1 MSASSTCT
9 DDPIRCRT
17 TGVAHRAASLCHR
30 APTDGSTSLLNRYCT
45 FGRMLTAETPLST
58 VVVVTAPPSDG
69 VRSVVLRSG
78 VYADSVR
85 LMQVSR
91 DVGATEGVSAVLV
104 AMATPLN
111 LELAANMGLAPDED
125 ASPEQLL
132 VAIRATDDDALAAAT
147 AAVDVALAARERST
161 AAAATVPLRTIGAG
175 LAELAAGAE
184 ALAIVSVP
192 GQYAVAEAA
201 DAVAARRSVLV
212 FSDGVPVEHE
222 VLLKRTAHDAGVLVM
237 GPDCGTAIVSGV
249 ALGFA
254 NVVRPGP
261 VGLVA
266 ASGTGAQQVS
276 CLLDAAGV
284 GVSHVLGVGGRDL
297 SAAVG
302 GLATL
307 DALAALDADP
317 ATERV
322 LLVSKPP
329 AASVAEA
336 VDAAAQQLSVPVRSA
351 VLSPETPDLTAAVE
365 GLLRDMGYDVP
376 VWPSRPGPAVSAVPG
391 ATLKGL
397 YSGGTLADE
406 AMLLAAPTLGDI
418 RSNTPLR
425 PELALGDDLFA
436 PGHVVIDFGD
446 DALTVGRAHP
456 MIDPTLRLEAIAAVA
471 SGDEPAVPVL
481 DVVLGYGADPDPA
494 AALEPALTAAR
505 EAAEF
510 PLPVVVALIGT
521 EADPQGWSR
530 QADALQA
537 AGAAVFSSNA
547 QATRYALHL
556 LDTDLLGASS

>member
-1 MSASSTCT
+1 VPDTRLSPA
-9 DDPIRCRT
+9 T
-17 TGVAHRAASLCHR
+17 TVPRA
-30 APTDGSTSLLNRYCT
+30 
-45 FGRMLTAETPLST
+45 
-58 VVVVTAPPSDG
+58 
-69 VRSVVLRSG
+69 VRSVSLRSG

-91 DVGATEGVSAVLV
+91 TVSALPGVTGVIV

-111 LELAANMGLAPDED
+111 LELAATMGLAPSGDPLPD
-125 ASPEQLL
+125 QLL
-132 VAIRATDDDALAAAT
+132 IGVSAEDDDALAAAV
-147 AAVDVALAARERST
+147 AAVDATLAERERST
-161 AAAATVPLRTIGAG
+161 GSADAVPHRTIGAG
-175 LAELAAGAE
+175 LAELPPDGS

-192 GQYAVAEAA
+192 GAYAVAEAA
-201 DAVAARRSVLV
+201 DAIAAGRSVLV

-222 VLLKRTAHDAGVLVM
+222 VALKRAAHDAGVLVM

-276 CLLDAAGV
+276 CLLDMAGV

-307 DALAALDADP
+307 AALAALDADP

-329 AASVAEA
+329 APSVSAA
-336 VDAAAQQLSVPVRSA
+336 VEAAAARLTVPVRSA
-351 VLSPETPDLTAAVE
+351 VLSPESPDLTAAVE
-365 GLLRDMGYDVP
+365 ALLTDMGLDVP
-376 VWPSRPGPAVSAVPG
+376 TWPSRPGPAESAVPG
-391 ATLKGL
+391 ATLKGF

-406 AMLLAAPTLGDI
+406 AMLIAAPALGDI
-418 RSNTPLR
+418 WSNTPLR
-425 PELALGDDLFA
+425 PELGSTVAPPALDLSA
-436 PGHVVIDFGD
+436 SGHVVIDFGD

-456 MIDPTLRLEAIAAVA
+456 MIDPTLRLEAIAALAA
-471 SGDEPAVPVL
+471 SDEPAVLLL
-481 DVVLGYGADPDPA
+481 DVVLGHGADPDPA
-494 AALEPALTAAR
+494 GALVPALAAAR
-505 EAAEF
+505 SKRN
-510 PLPVVVALIGT
+510 LPVVVALIGT

-530 QADALQA
+530 QADALAA
-537 AGAAVFSSNA
+537 AGAAVFASNA
-547 QATRYALHL
+547 AATRYAL
-556 LDTDLLGASS
+556 DLMGADR

>member
-1 MSASSTCT
+1 MGTVLRVSVACPPTAPSVADGVCSST
-9 DDPIRCRT
+9 
-17 TGVAHRAASLCHR
+17 
-30 APTDGSTSLLNRYCT
+30 
-45 FGRMLTAETPLST
+45 
-58 VVVVTAPPSDG
+58 
-69 VRSVVLRSG
+69 LRSG

-91 DVGATEGVSAVLV
+91 DVGARDGVTAVLV

-111 LELAANMGLAPDED
+111 LELAANMGLSPDEE

-132 VAIRATDDDALAAAT
+132 IAIRATDDAALAAAT
-147 AAVDVALAARERST
+147 AAVDTALAARERST
-161 AAAATVPLRTIGAG
+161 ATAATIPLRTIGAG
-175 LAELAAGAE
+175 LAELPVDVE
-184 ALAIVSVP
+184 ALAIISVP

-201 DAVAARRSVLV
+201 DAIAAGRSVLV
-212 FSDGVPVEHE
+212 FSDGVPVQGE
-222 VLLKRTAHDAGVLVM
+222 VGLKRAAHAAGVLVR

-297 SAAVG
+297 SDAVG

-329 AASVAEA
+329 APSVAEA
-336 VDAAAQQLSVPVRSA
+336 VSAAAERLTVPVRSA
-351 VLSPETPDLTAAVE
+351 ARSPETPDLTAAVE
-365 GLLRDMGYDVP
+365 ALLVDMGRDVP
-376 VWPSRPGPAVSAVPG
+376 TWPSRPGPAESAVPG
-391 ATLKGL
+391 AVLKGF

-406 AMLLAAPTLGDI
+406 AMLLAAPVLGDI

-425 PELALGDDLFA
+425 PGLDLGTDLSA

-446 DALTVGRAHP
+446 DTLTVGRAHP
-456 MIDPTLRLEAIAAVA
+456 MIDPTLRLEAISNLAARREAAVLL
-471 SGDEPAVPVL
+471 L

-494 AALEPALTAAR
+494 YSLVPTLTAAR
-505 EAAEF
+505 RAGT
-510 PLPVVVALIGT
+510 LPVVVALIGT
-521 EADPQGWSR
+521 EGDPQGWSR

-537 AGAAVFSSNA
+537 AGAAVFASNSA
-547 QATRYALHL
+547 ATRHALRM
-556 LDTDLLGASS
+556 LGAAS

>member
-1 MSASSTCT
+1 
-9 DDPIRCRT
+9 
-17 TGVAHRAASLCHR
+17 
-30 APTDGSTSLLNRYCT
+30 
-45 FGRMLTAETPLST
+45 
-58 VVVVTAPPSDG
+58 
-69 VRSVVLRSG
+69 
-78 VYADSVR
+78 VYADSVK

-91 DVGATEGVSAVLV
+91 DIGSREGVTAVLV

-111 LELAANMGLAPDED
+111 LEIATNMGLAPDGD

-132 VAIRATDDDALAAAT
+132 IAIRADDDAVLAAAE
-147 AAVDVALAARERST
+147 AAVDAALAARERST
-161 AAAATVPLRTIGAG
+161 GSAAAIPQRTIGAG
-175 LAELAAGAE
+175 LDELPPNTP

-192 GQYAVAEAA
+192 GAYAVAEAA
-201 DAVAARRSVLV
+201 DAIAAGRSVLV

-222 VLLKRTAHDAGVLVM
+222 VALKHAAHAAGVLVM

-266 ASGTGAQQVS
+266 ASGTGAQQIS

-297 SAAVG
+297 SEAVG

-329 AASVAEA
+329 APSVQASVE
-336 VDAAAQQLSVPVRSA
+336 AAAAELSVPVRSA
-351 VLSPETPDLTAAVE
+351 VLSAETPDLTAAVE
-365 GLLRDMGYDVP
+365 GLLRDMGLDVP
-376 VWPSRPGPAVSAVPG
+376 TWPSRPGPAVSAVPG

-406 AMLLAAPTLGDI
+406 AMLLAAPALGDI

-425 PELALGDDLFA
+425 PELALGTDLFA

-471 SGDEPAVPVL
+471 SGDEPAVLLL

-494 AALEPALTAAR
+494 AALEPALTAAVQ
-505 EAAEF
+505 AAEF

-521 EADPQGWSR
+521 ENDPQGWSR
-530 QADALQA
+530 QADALEA
-537 AGAAVFSSNA
+537 AGAAVFASNA
-547 QATRYALHL
+547 AATRYAL
-556 LDTDLLGASS
+556 DLLGAAK

>member
-1 MSASSTCT
+1 
-9 DDPIRCRT
+9 
-17 TGVAHRAASLCHR
+17 
-30 APTDGSTSLLNRYCT
+30 
-45 FGRMLTAETPLST
+45 
-58 VVVVTAPPSDG
+58 VTASAPPGAPSAAAG
-69 VRSVVLRSG
+69 VRSVALRSG

-91 DVGATEGVSAVLV
+91 DVAATDGVTAVLV

-111 LELAANMGLAPDED
+111 LELAATMGLAPDGD
-125 ASPEQLL
+125 TSPEQLL
-132 VAIRATDDDALAAAT
+132 IAVRAEDDDALAAAL
-147 AAVDVALAARERST
+147 AAVDAALAARERST
-161 AAAATVPLRTIGAG
+161 GTATAVPQRTIGAG
-175 LAELAAGAE
+175 LDELGADGP

-192 GQYAVAEAA
+192 GSYAVAEAA
-201 DAVAARRSVLV
+201 DAIAVGRSVLV

-222 VLLKRTAHDAGVLVM
+222 VALKRAAHDAGVLVM

-276 CLLDAAGV
+276 CLLDMAGV

-297 SAAVG
+297 SEAVG

-329 AASVAEA
+329 APSVAA
-336 VDAAAQQLSVPVRSA
+336 TVQDAASKLSIPVHSA

-365 GLLRDMGYDVP
+365 ALLTDMGLDVP
-376 VWPSRPGPAVSAVPG
+376 TWPSRPGPVASAVPG
-391 ATLKGL
+391 AALKGL

-406 AMLLAAPTLGDI
+406 AMLIAAPLLGDI
-418 RSNTPLR
+418 RSNTPLK
-425 PELALGDDLFA
+425 PELGLALDPSAQDLSA
-436 PGHVVIDFGD
+436 SGHVVVDFGD

-456 MIDPTLRLEAIAAVA
+456 MIDPTLRLEALAAVA
-471 SGDEPAVPVL
+471 ASEEPAVL
-481 DVVLGYGADPDPA
+481 LMDVVLGYGADPDPA
-494 AALEPALTAAR
+494 GALVPALTAAR
-505 EAAEF
+505 ERAGN
-510 PLPVVVALIGT
+510 LPVVIALVGT
-521 EADPQGWSR
+521 DGDPQGWTR
-530 QADALQA
+530 QADALAA
-537 AGAAVFSSNA
+537 AGAAVFASNA
-547 QATRYALHL
+547 AATRYAL
-556 LDTDLLGASS
+556 DLLGASA

>member
-1 MSASSTCT
+1 VSAS
-9 DDPIRCRT
+9 PLP
-17 TGVAHRAASLCHR
+17 G
-30 APTDGSTSLLNRYCT
+30 APSAPS
-45 FGRMLTAETPLST
+45 
-58 VVVVTAPPSDG
+58 VT
-69 VRSVVLRSG
+69 RSVQLRSG

-91 DVGATEGVSAVLV
+91 DVAAQDGVTGVLV

-111 LELAANMGLAPDED
+111 LELAANMGLAPEGPT
-125 ASPEQLL
+125 SPEQLL
-132 VAIRATDDDALAAAT
+132 IAVRAESDDALAAAL
-147 AAVDVALAARERST
+147 AAVDAALAARERS
-161 AAAATVPLRTIGAG
+161 AGSAQAIPQRTIGAG
-175 LAELAAGAE
+175 LEELGTDGP

-201 DAVAARRSVLV
+201 DAIAAGRSVLV
-212 FSDGVPVEHE
+212 FSDGVPVEQE
-222 VLLKRTAHDAGVLVM
+222 VALKRAAHDAGVLVM

-266 ASGTGAQQVS
+266 ASGTGAQQIS
-276 CLLDAAGV
+276 CLLDMAGV

-297 SAAVG
+297 KEEVG

-307 DALAALDADP
+307 DALAALDTDD

-322 LLVSKPP
+322 LVVSKPP
-329 AASVAEA
+329 APSVARA
-336 VDAAAQQLSVPVRSA
+336 VEEFAAGLSVPVRSA

-365 GLLRDMGYDVP
+365 GLLADMGLDVP
-376 VWPSRPGPAVSAVPG
+376 VWPSRPGPAESAAPG
-391 ATLKGL
+391 AVLKGF

-406 AMLLAAPTLGDI
+406 TMLLAAPSLGDI

-425 PELALGDDLFA
+425 PELDLGTDLSA
-436 PGHVVIDFGD
+436 PGHVVVDFGD

-456 MIDPTLRLEAIAAVA
+456 MIDPTLRLEAIDALAR
-471 SGDEPAVPVL
+471 SGEPAVLLL

-494 AALEPALTAAR
+494 GALVPALTAAR
-505 EAAEF
+505 ETAQ
-510 PLPVVVALIGT
+510 LPVVVALVGT
-521 EADPQGWSR
+521 EGDPQGWSR
-530 QADALQA
+530 QADALAA

-547 QATRYALHL
+547 AATRYAL
-556 LDTDLLGASS
+556 DLLGVAR